1 MKKTGFYVLM
11 ATCVLLLASCSGLN
25 ESAQN
30 VKYST
35 KSEAPKDCKEIGEVS
50 VGSFLPH
57 MTMESVKNEMRNKT
71 SAMGGNFLVIDEIKS
86 VSSSTPPTVGSNG
99 LMTGGGTSSSGYAGS
114 GTHISVR
121 KADPQSV
128 WSTWPKINGRKAV
141 QHPGERSR
149 PRCANLQRANNGLL
163 MTGCRCIMTRR
174 SKHRSG

>member
-1 MKKTGFYVLM
+1 MAGEDASMASAVRKVKKEIPEMKKTGFYVLM

-71 SAMGGNFLVIDEIKS
+71 AAMGGNFLVIDEIKS
-86 VSSSTPPTVGSNG
+86 VSSSTPPTVGANG
-99 LMTGGGTSSSGYAGS
+99 LMTTGGSSSSGYAGS
-114 GTHISVR
+114 GR
-121 KADPQSV
+121 AYQCPQS
-128 WSTWPKINGRKAV
+128 
-141 QHPGERSR
+141 
-149 PRCANLQRANNGLL
+149 
-163 MTGCRCIMTRR
+163 
-174 SKHRSG
+174 

>member
-1 MKKTGFYVLM
+1 VRTIVVPQNFIRAHPPSIRSSLNFDYGQSTNRLIAKSKGNSGLMKKTGFYVLM

-86 VSSSTPPTVGSNG
+86 VTSSSPPTIGANG
-99 LMTGGGTSSSGYAGS
+99 LMTSGGSSSSGYTGS
-114 GTHISVR
+114 GR
-121 KADPQSV
+121 AYQCPQ
-128 WSTWPKINGRKAV
+128 A
-141 QHPGERSR
+141 
-149 PRCANLQRANNGLL
+149 
-163 MTGCRCIMTRR
+163 
-174 SKHRSG
+174 

>member
-1 MKKTGFYVLM
+1 MNKTEFYVLM

-86 VSSSTPPTVGSNG
+86 VSSSTPPTVGANG
-99 LMTGGGTSSSGYAGS
+99 LMMGGGSSSSGYTGS
-114 GTHISVR
+114 GR
-121 KADPQSV
+121 AYQCPQS
-128 WSTWPKINGRKAV
+128 
-141 QHPGERSR
+141 
-149 PRCANLQRANNGLL
+149 
-163 MTGCRCIMTRR
+163 
-174 SKHRSG
+174 